1 MPGSRDPLGGQS
13 LTSGGGYDLT
23 GGPFGYLKALALFVV
38 VVVALVGTVWGLEG
52 VLRAFVPTWAVLPLV
67 IVAVAILVVT
77 GLSVVLR
84 ANESL
89 RQ

>member
-13 LTSGGGYDLT
+13 IGSGGYDLT
-23 GGPFGYLKALALFVV
+23 GGPFGYLKALALFVA

-52 VLRAFVPTWAVLPLV
+52 VLNAFVPAWAVLPLV
-67 IVAVAILVVT
+67 IVAVAILVVA

-84 ANESL
+84 ANEALS
-89 RQ
+89 R